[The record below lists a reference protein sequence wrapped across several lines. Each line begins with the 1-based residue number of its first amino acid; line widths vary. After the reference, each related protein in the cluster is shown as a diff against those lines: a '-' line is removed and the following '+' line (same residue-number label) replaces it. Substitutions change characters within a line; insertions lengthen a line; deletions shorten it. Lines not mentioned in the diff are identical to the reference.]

1 MQLDLVH
8 DIQAVYRKTVDSM
21 ARPGLI
27 TNIHEQA
34 AKLSLSTGAFNSS
47 LILALMLFDTET
59 KFKVY
64 SLQETEITKWINQLT
79 YAKAVEPEEADYI
92 LVTSQVDAQE
102 FAEAL
107 ERAYPGDLL
116 NPHRSATVIVE
127 ADSLSNERDLT
138 LSGPGIAAERPV
150 QVKRSGA
157 WVDIRAQKNSEY
169 PMGIDLIFVDPAD
182 NILCLPRTT
191 IITR

>member
-64 SLQETEITKWINQLT
+64 SLQETEITKWIKNDRLRYLKVLSQP
-79 YAKAVEPEEADYI
+79 VEI
-92 LVTSQVDAQE
+92 WLSCKVNFS
-102 FAEAL
+102 
-107 ERAYPGDLL
+107 L
-116 NPHRSATVIVE
+116 NFI
-127 ADSLSNERDLT
+127 D
-138 LSGPGIAAERPV
+138 IAAGFQPNEGWKRRPHPV
-150 QVKRSGA
+150 RFQVT
-157 WVDIRAQKNSEY
+157 VTVNDIQKGHREKY
-169 PMGIDLIFVDPAD
+169 FV
-182 NILCLPRTT
+182 LQR
-191 IITR
+191 